1 MSSTYTFYLP
11 VAIDMI
17 ASGVK
22 DPKAF
27 EVAKRICC
35 TMGDYCQIQDD
46 YLDCTIRFLHH
57 FRAWVLRNL
66 NIMIIHAL

>member
-35 TMGDYCQIQDD
+35 TMGEYFQIQDD
-46 YLDCTIRFLHH
+46 YLDCFGDPEVIGKSKFFAAH
-57 FRAWVLRNL
+57 
-66 NIMIIHAL
+66 